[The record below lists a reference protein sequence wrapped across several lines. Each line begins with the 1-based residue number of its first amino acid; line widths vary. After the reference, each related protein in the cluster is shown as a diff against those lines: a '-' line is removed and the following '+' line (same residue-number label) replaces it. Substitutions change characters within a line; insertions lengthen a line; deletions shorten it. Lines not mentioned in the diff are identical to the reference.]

1 MIFDEDKIYKLIFYW
16 FIIGNTI
23 HTMTGQEAPI
33 MIINKI
39 DNYYSYEAELKEEN
53 AQAELFQELSQ
64 QKIPFL

>member
-1 MIFDEDKIYKLIFYW
+1 
-16 FIIGNTI
+16 
-23 HTMTGQEAPI
+23 MTGQEAPI